1 MGEATVRLKEKQE
14 AGTMI
19 SDPFHIHDWNSK
31 NYILDWAKRQ
41 DERKA
46 DRRRQFEFIA
56 DLIPFDRAA
65 PIAILDIG
73 AGYGALTQFLLRQFP
88 NGKAVCQDGSAEM
101 VKLGLSR
108 MARLKNRFAYV
119 LSDFTKP
126 GWSKTLEGEFDAVV
140 SSRAIHNAREPE
152 IIRNI
157 YKEIFPFV
165 KAGGCFLNVDGLR
178 PPVEEQL
185 EWLKETGFKG
195 VRCFW
200 QSKNRSLFGG
210 FKS

>member
-1 MGEATVRLKEKQE
+1 
-14 AGTMI
+14 MI
-19 SDPFHIHDWNSK
+19 PDLFHIHDWNSK

-41 DERKA
+41 DERKV
-46 DRRRQFEFIA
+46 DRRRQFELIA
-56 DLIPFDRAA
+56 DLIPFDSEA
-65 PIAILDIG
+65 PIAILDVG
-73 AGYGALTQFLLRQFP
+73 AGYGALTEFLLRRFP

-101 VKLGLSR
+101 AKLGLAR
-108 MARLKNRFAYV
+108 MTSIQERFTYV

-126 GWSKTLEGEFDAVV
+126 GWSKGLKGEFEAVV

-157 YKEIFPFV
+157 YKEIFPLV
-165 KAGGCFLNVDGLR
+165 KIGGCFLNVDGLR

-185 EWLKETGFKG
+185 EWLKGAGFKG

-200 QSKNRSLFGG
+200 QSRNRALFGG